1 MNKLFYKLKND
12 KLFLLLFALISVIVL
27 FDLFMLIFDIIQ
39 FVKIS
44 QNSVNLFNGFVTLN
58 VFAGVINILAI
69 AVIITYLAV
78 SKRKIKTQN
87 KSIKK

>member
-12 KLFLLLFALISVIVL
+12 KLFLLLFAAISVIVL

-44 QNSVNLFNGFVTLN
+44 QNSVNLFNGFVGLN

-69 AVIITYLAV
+69 AVIIAYLAV

>member
-12 KLFLLLFALISVIVL
+12 KLFLLLFAAISVIVL

-39 FVKIS
+39 FAKIS

-69 AVIITYLAV
+69 AVIIAYLAV

>member
-12 KLFLLLFALISVIVL
+12 KLFLLLFAAISVIVL

-69 AVIITYLAV
+69 AVIIAYLAV

>member
-69 AVIITYLAV
+69 AVIIAYLAV
-78 SKRKIKTQN
+78 SKRKIKAQN

>member
-12 KLFLLLFALISVIVL
+12 KLFLLLFAAISVIVL

-44 QNSVNLFNGFVTLN
+44 QNSVNLFNGFATLN

-69 AVIITYLAV
+69 AVIIAYLAI

-87 KSIKK
+87 KSTKK

>member
-12 KLFLLLFALISVIVL
+12 KLFLLLFTAISLIVL

-69 AVIITYLAV
+69 AVIIAYLAV

>member
-12 KLFLLLFALISVIVL
+12 KFFLLLFAAISVIVL

-69 AVIITYLAV
+69 AVIIAYLAV